1 MKSSTSRLLLFHITL
16 VLLSFPTLASKL
28 KNDKFNETSVVLE
41 TEKGQ
46 IFGTLTIPEKFE
58 KGPIALIIAGSGPT
72 NRNGNNKVMK
82 NNSLKYLAE
91 ELSKK
96 GIASIRYDKRGI
108 EESKSAGINE
118 KELRFEDY
126 INDAKDWI
134 KFIRKDKKF
143 TILTIIGH
151 SEGSLIGIIAA
162 VEADKFISI
171 AGLGK
176 SSDKL
181 LKEQLNSQS
190 KEIIENSTVIIDSL
204 KNGNLV
210 SSINPLLFSIFRPSV
225 QPYLISW
232 FKYDPQIEIKKLKIP
247 VLIAQGTNDI
257 QVKEEEAKLLL
268 NAYPSAKMIIIK
280 DMNHILK
287 IVKGDKEENIA
298 TYNNPD
304 LKIAKEL
311 TQSISDFILDI

>member
-1 MKSSTSRLLLFHITL
+1 MKSSTSRLLILQIIL
-16 VLLSFPTLASKL
+16 VLFTFQTLASKL

-46 IFGTLTIPEKFE
+46 IFGTLTMPEKFE
-58 KGPIALIIAGSGPT
+58 KGQIALIIGGSGPT
-72 NRNGNNKVMK
+72 NRNGNNKIMK

-108 EESKSAGINE
+108 EESKSAGIKE

-143 TILTIIGH
+143 TSMTIIGH
-151 SEGSLIGIIAA
+151 SEGSLIGMIAA

-232 FKYDPQIEIKKLKIP
+232 FKYDPQIEIKKLKTP
-247 VLIAQGTNDI
+247 LLITQGTNDI

-298 TYNNPD
+298 SYNNPD

-311 TQSISDFILDI
+311 IQSISDFILN

>member
-1 MKSSTSRLLLFHITL
+1 MKSSISRLLLFHITL
-16 VLLSFPTLASKL
+16 VLISFPTLASKL

-58 KGPIALIIAGSGPT
+58 KGQIALIIAGSGPT
-72 NRNGNNKVMK
+72 NRNGNNKMMK

-143 TILTIIGH
+143 TSLTIIGH
-151 SEGSLIGIIAA
+151 SEGSLIGMIAA
-162 VEADKFISI
+162 EEADKFISI
-171 AGLGK
+171 AGIGK
-176 SSDKL
+176 SSDKI

-190 KEIIENSTVIIDSL
+190 KEIIENSNLIIDSL

-210 SSINPLLFSIFRPSV
+210 TSINPLLFSIFRPSV

-268 NAYPSAKMIIIK
+268 NAYPSAKMTIIK
-280 DMNHILK
+280 DMNHVLK

-298 TYNNPD
+298 SYNNPD
-304 LKIAKEL
+304 IKIAKEL
-311 TQSISDFILDI
+311 IQSISDFILN

>member
-1 MKSSTSRLLLFHITL
+1 MKSSTLRLFLLHFTL
-16 VLLSFPTLASKL
+16 VLLSFPSLASKI

-46 IFGTLTIPEKFE
+46 IFGTLTMPEKFE
-58 KGPIALIIAGSGPT
+58 KGQIALIIAGSGPT
-72 NRNGNNKVMK
+72 NRNGNNKIMK

-118 KELRFEDY
+118 KELHFEDY

-143 TILTIIGH
+143 TSLTIIGH
-151 SEGSLIGIIAA
+151 SEGSLIGMIVAE
-162 VEADKFISI
+162 EADKFISI
-171 AGLGK
+171 AGIGK
-176 SSDKL
+176 SSDKI

-232 FKYDPQIEIKKLKIP
+232 FKYDPQNEIKKLKIP

-280 DMNHILK
+280 NMNHVLK

-304 LKIAKEL
+304 IKIAKEL
-311 TQSISDFILDI
+311 IQSISDFILN